1 MPRLLNAL
9 GFVAFVVGAVALAFA
24 LYILLAG
31 VIGWNPFSTVRPML
45 ASVNAM
51 ITMGVIGIVLMMIGA
66 MLAVAAARAAWR
78 REMQAVVAP

>member
-31 VIGWNPFSTVRPML
+31 VIGWNPFSNVRPML
-45 ASVNAM
+45 ASVNSMAVM
-51 ITMGVIGIVLMMIGA
+51 ALIGVVLLVIGA
-66 MLAVAAARAAWR
+66 MLAVAAARAEWR